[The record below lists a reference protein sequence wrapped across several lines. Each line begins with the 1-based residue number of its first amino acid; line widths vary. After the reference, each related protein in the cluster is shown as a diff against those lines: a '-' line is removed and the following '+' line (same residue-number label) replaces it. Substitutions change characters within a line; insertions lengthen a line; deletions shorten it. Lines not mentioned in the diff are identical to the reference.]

1 MRPSITLLGVP
12 RGRYRRCIGS
22 PGTVAIDDAKTT
34 PLTAKSGAELYSG
47 FHSRPPVLIFIN
59 VCQTSRK
66 LYACLS
72 VCALIHDIYIY
83 ITFFY
88 INSKNIWFH
97 ENFRL
102 PVFDRFT
109 VLGCPEYDFTICG
122 KCLSVCLCDKNFVVS
137 VARELMNRI
146 S

>member
-1 MRPSITLLGVP
+1 MDCESGGNQVRPSITLLGVP

-66 LYACLS
+66 LHACLS

-102 PVFDRFT
+102 PVFDTFTRFKISRT
-109 VLGCPEYDFTICG
+109 GFDFFLKMSACP
-122 KCLSVCLCDKNFVVS
+122 SLCVRV
-137 VARELMNRI
+137 
-146 S
+146 